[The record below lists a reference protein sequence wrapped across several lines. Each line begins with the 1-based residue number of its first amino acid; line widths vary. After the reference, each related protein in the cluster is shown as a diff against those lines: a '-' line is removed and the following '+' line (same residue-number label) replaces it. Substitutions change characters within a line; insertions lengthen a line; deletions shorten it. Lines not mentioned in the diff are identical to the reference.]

1 MQIYQNLLGLKFKL
15 IEGAEAWHEEV
26 RCYEVRDK
34 ESSEVVGHF
43 YLDLFPRPNKF
54 NHAAAFNLLP
64 RARVD
69 GQVLTGAVALVTN
82 FSPAGKG
89 EEALLM
95 HREVVTFF
103 HEFGHV
109 MHHMCSEA
117 NYARFSGTAVER
129 DFVEMPSQMLENWI
143 WDKDILKLVS
153 KHYKTGESLPDDLI
167 DKKIRSKN
175 ENAALNTLNQ
185 LFKSIFDFLIYSAS
199 D

>member
-1 MQIYQNLLGLKFKL
+1 M
-15 IEGAEAWHEEV
+15 
-26 RCYEVRDK
+26 RDK

-64 RARVD
+64 RARID
-69 GQVLTGAVALVTN
+69 GQVLTSAVALVTN

-117 NYARFSGTAVER
+117 NYSRFSGTAVER

-153 KHYKTGESLPDDLI
+153 KHYQTGERLPDDLI
-167 DKKIRSKN
+167 VKKLRSKN
-175 ENAALNTLNQ
+175 QNAALNTLNQ
-185 LFKSIFDFLIYSAS
+185 LFRSIYDFLIYSAS